1 MTKKVKISVSDF
13 SKVYTPYGFA
23 DLYAYKT
30 GIKDELTSAKIE
42 HHQCGYWQVTMTF
55 KKEAHALSLNEV
67 AEFLDVHY
75 VMGGT
80 LADGTNVLCA
90 IE

>member
-13 SKVYTPYGFA
+13 SMVYTPYEFA
-23 DLYAYKT
+23 HLYASRMD
-30 GIKDELTSAKIE
+30 IKDKLTSAKIE
-42 HHQCGYWQVTMTF
+42 RHQCGYWQVTMKF

-75 VMGGT
+75 VMCGT